1 MEKLTVKELFESRK
15 EILELTLLSGAEGLD
30 NFFESREVQRPSMA
44 LMGWYEEFAYERVQV
59 LGKNEMSY
67 LQSLEKDKL
76 RGVIEK
82 LFGFDI
88 PCVFISKNIVPPPL
102 MLEISDNRKIP
113 LFVSRLSTVE
123 LMNKIS
129 VWLDTVFAPK
139 VYVHGTMMDV
149 YGMGMLYTGKSGIG
163 KSECALDLV
172 ERGHRLVADDVV
184 EIKKHSE
191 NVLTASGTNLLGHH
205 MEIRGVGIVDI
216 ERLFGVRAIRMQK
229 RVELEVRLA
238 MWEELEDYERLG
250 LEKQFTTILGVQIP
264 IVTIPVSPGK
274 NLTAI
279 SEVIAMNFM
288 LRVFGENPAM
298 SFVERL
304 NEEIKRKANLQ
315 DYLKNDF
322 E

>member
-1 MEKLTVKELFESRK
+1 
-15 EILELTLLSGAEGLD
+15 
-30 NFFESREVQRPSMA
+30 
-44 LMGWYEEFAYERVQV
+44 
-59 LGKNEMSY
+59 
-67 LQSLEKDKL
+67 
-76 RGVIEK
+76 
-82 LFGFDI
+82 
-88 PCVFISKNIVPPPL
+88 
-102 MLEISDNRKIP
+102 
-113 LFVSRLSTVE
+113 
-123 LMNKIS
+123 
-129 VWLDTVFAPK
+129 
-139 VYVHGTMMDV
+139 
-149 YGMGMLYTGKSGIG
+149 
-163 KSECALDLV
+163 
-172 ERGHRLVADDVV
+172 
-184 EIKKHSE
+184 
-191 NVLTASGTNLLGHH
+191 
-205 MEIRGVGIVDI
+205 
-216 ERLFGVRAIRMQK
+216 
-229 RVELEVRLA
+229 